1 MNAPIR
7 ALAPAVE
14 TLTFRADI
22 ATLTGTLFRPAGRP
36 RAAIVLH
43 AATGVPAR
51 YYRHFAAWLADRG
64 YACLTY
70 DYRGLGASATRPMR
84 DETATLADWGLRD
97 QPAAQRA
104 LEAAVGDVPVWA
116 IGHSIGGMMVPFN
129 EGAARLDRLITVAS
143 GPVHLSDHPLGW
155 KARAHLFWNGPGA
168 LAAAALGYLPGKIL
182 GLGADLPAGVYW
194 QWRRWC
200 TTRGFYLGDI
210 GATLPMPEFRAFTG
224 HLRAV
229 AIADDGMV
237 PPAAVWRLLQT
248 YPEAWKSQAVIRP
261 AGRPIG
267 HIAVFSPENAAHWP
281 AILGQ
286 CASRSAQ
293 PAKIFSSPT
302 TM

>member
-1 MNAPIR
+1 MNAPILT
-7 ALAPAVE
+7 LAPAME
-14 TLTFRADI
+14 TVTFRADI

-43 AATGVPAR
+43 GATGVPAR
-51 YYRHFAAWLADRG
+51 YYRHFAAWLAEQG
-64 YACLTY
+64 FACLTY
-70 DYRGLGASATRPMR
+70 DYRGTGASATRALR

-104 LEAAVGDVPVWA
+104 LEAAVDGVPLWA
-116 IGHSIGGMMVPFN
+116 IGHSIGGVMVPFH
-129 EGAARLDRLITVAS
+129 EGASRLDRLVTVAA
-143 GPVHLSDHPLGW
+143 GPVHLSDHPLRW
-155 KARAHLFWNGPGA
+155 KALAHLLWHGHGL
-168 LAAAALGYLPGKIL
+168 LATAALGYLPGSKL
-182 GLGADLPAGVYW
+182 GLGTDLPAGVYW

-200 TTRGFYLGDI
+200 TTRGFYLRDI
-210 GATLPMPEFRAFTG
+210 GVTLPMPDFRSFRG

-237 PPAAVWRLLQT
+237 PPAAVWRLMQT

-261 AGRPIG
+261 GSKPIG
-267 HIAVFSPENAAHWP
+267 HIAVFSPEHRAHWP

-293 PAKIFSSPT
+293 PANTFSSPT